1 MAVGEDEPTLRVD
14 HEAGRVAR
22 ARVIA
27 VERSHVIRADD
38 DNRRERALERVF
50 PLRETG
56 RVGCAD
62 SNRGTGGRALT

>member
-27 VERSHVIRADD
+27 VEGSHVIRADD
-38 DNRRERALERVF
+38 DDRRERALERVF
-50 PLRETG
+50 PLREGGGSDART
-56 RVGCAD
+56 RVRD
-62 SNRGTGGRALT
+62 TRGSALT